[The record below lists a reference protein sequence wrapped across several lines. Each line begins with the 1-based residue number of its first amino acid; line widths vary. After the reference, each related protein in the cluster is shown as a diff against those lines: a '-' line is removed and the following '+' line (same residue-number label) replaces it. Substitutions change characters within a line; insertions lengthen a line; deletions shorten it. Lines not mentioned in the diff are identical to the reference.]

1 MMFCKFL
8 KTFFFLF
15 LVACGTIRSDEPHHP
30 LIGITAD
37 FEMSAS
43 DTVGRVTTQMSY
55 VNAVLESGGT
65 PVVLPPVRSA
75 DAVNDYL
82 ERLDGLVLVGGQD
95 VWPSFYGEKPHP
107 SVDTL
112 SEKRF
117 KFESKLIWAWL
128 DKTDK
133 PILGICLG
141 CQFTN
146 VVCGG
151 TLIQD
156 IPSEVIG
163 ALPHRGAEHSVT
175 IHKKSRLYKI
185 LGLEKVTVNSYHHQA
200 VDRAGDKLVVVAR
213 ADDGIIEA
221 LELSGE
227 RFAVFVQWHPERLAE
242 EHRRKIFG
250 SLMNACR

>member
-1 MMFCKFL
+1 MTFCKIL
-8 KTFFFLF
+8 KTLYFLF
-15 LVACGTIRSDEPHHP
+15 LIACGVNRAAEPHHP

-117 KFESKLIWAWL
+117 KFESKLIRAWL
-128 DKTDK
+128 EKTDK

-146 VVCGG
+146 AVCGG

-156 IPSEVIG
+156 IPSEVKD

-175 IHKKSRLYKI
+175 INKESRLYKI
-185 LGLEKVTVNSYHHQA
+185 LGQEQVTVNSYHHQA
-200 VDRAGDKLVVVAR
+200 VEQVGDNLVVVVR
-213 ADDGIIEA
+213 AADGIIEA
-221 LELSGE
+221 LELPGD
-227 RFAVFVQWHPERLAE
+227 RFAVFVQWHPERMAE
-242 EHRRKIFG
+242 EHRRIIFG
-250 SLMNACR
+250 ALVDACH